1 VRRADAAAIA
11 AHAMKPFRVRRE
23 CSAVHRADGRCADAL
38 NAVPAPR
45 DGAAVRAGISK
56 PYVSP
61 PSKESTMP
69 MKRLALTA
77 AAVAALAAAVP
88 ATAQEKIKLKV
99 IGQPLA
105 TGLIQKNKEQPFF
118 ETLAQKTGLPIEV
131 EYKPIDTI
139 GIKDTEQ
146 LRVMKAGLFEM
157 ASLRMSQNSRDEPTI
172 LGLDLVG
179 LNPDYKTA
187 REVAKAYGPVLDQ
200 RLQKQFGVKLLGV
213 WPFGPQVLFCKKPIG
228 KLTDVKGLKVR
239 TYDQNL
245 AKFIESLG
253 GTPVPIAFAET
264 HQSLSLGVVDCAVT
278 GPSSANSAGWPEV
291 TTHYLPIGMQMALN
305 GYAITLDAWR
315 KLKPD
320 QQQKLQATFDAFTEE
335 VWKYSEELFVDA
347 SNCNVGKDPCTT
359 GKKFKLVNVPVT
371 QADLDIVRKSVRDL
385 SFPAWAEVCDKSNPG
400 CSATWKQTVG
410 PIVGMK

>member
-1 VRRADAAAIA
+1 
-11 AHAMKPFRVRRE
+11 
-23 CSAVHRADGRCADAL
+23 
-38 NAVPAPR
+38 
-45 DGAAVRAGISK
+45 
-56 PYVSP
+56 
-61 PSKESTMP
+61 
-69 MKRLALTA
+69 MKRMLAVALLGLALAPA
-77 AAVAALAAAVP
+77 AG
-88 ATAQEKIKLKV
+88 AQEKIRLKV

-131 EYKPIDTI
+131 EYKPIDTL

-179 LNPDYKTA
+179 LNPDYKTGRA
-187 REVAKAYGPVLDQ
+187 VANAYSKVLDE

-213 WPFGPQVLFCKKPIG
+213 WPFGPQVFFCRKPIA
-228 KLTDVKGLKVR
+228 KLADIKGLKVR

-264 HQSLSLGVVDCAVT
+264 HQSLSLGVVDCAIT

-291 TTHYLPIGMQMALN
+291 STHYLPIGVQIALN
-305 GYAITLDAWR
+305 GYAVNLATWKRFTPEQQR
-315 KLKPD
+315 KLQD
-320 QQQKLQATFDAFTEE
+320 AFDAQVEE
-335 VWKYSEELFVDA
+335 IWRYSEELFIDA

-359 GKKFKLVNVPVT
+359 GKKFNLVSVPVT
-371 QADLDIVRKSVRDL
+371 AADLEIVKKSVQTI
-385 SFPAWAEVCDKSNPG
+385 SFPVWAEVCDKSNPG
-400 CSATWKQTVG
+400 CSATWKKTVG
-410 PIVGMK
+410 PAVGFR

>member
-1 VRRADAAAIA
+1 MS
-11 AHAMKPFRVRRE
+11 MK
-23 CSAVHRADGRCADAL
+23 CL
-38 NAVPAPR
+38 
-45 DGAAVRAGISK
+45 AVRA
-56 PYVSP
+56 
-61 PSKESTMP
+61 
-69 MKRLALTA
+69 LTT
-77 AAVAALAAAVP
+77 AAVAAALCAVAP
-88 ATAQEKIKLKV
+88 AGAQEKIKLKV

-131 EYKPIDTI
+131 EYKPIDTL

-179 LNPDYKTA
+179 LNPDYKTGRA
-187 REVAKAYGPVLDQ
+187 VAKAYAATLDQ
-200 RLQKQFGVKLLGV
+200 RLQKQFNVKLLGV
-213 WPFGPQVLFCKKPIG
+213 WPFGPQVLFCKKPIT
-228 KLTDVKGLKVR
+228 KLADVKGLKVR
-239 TYDQNL
+239 VYDQNL

-253 GTPVPIAFAET
+253 GTPVPISFAET

-291 TTHYLPIGMQMALN
+291 TTHYLPIGMQIALN
-305 GYAITLDAWR
+305 GYGITLDAWR

-320 QQQKLQATFDAFTEE
+320 QQQKLQAAFDALIDDI
-335 VWKYSEELFVDA
+335 WKYSEELFVDA
-347 SNCNVGKDPCTT
+347 SNCNIGKDPCTT
-359 GKKFKLVNVPVT
+359 GKKFSLVNVPVT
-371 QADLDIVRKSVRDL
+371 QADLDIVKKAVRDL
-385 SFPAWAEVCDKSNPG
+385 SYPAWAEVCDKSNPG
-400 CSATWKQTVG
+400 CSATWKKTVG